1 MIIECSIFF
10 LIWFMINKDTNNYID
25 LLPRNFPLS
34 ILVVVH
40 ISSKV
45 CMVIIIYSKTVIGK
59 STVKKMAVAY
69 ISLGCC

>member
-25 LLPRNFPLS
+25 LLPRNFPPS

-45 CMVIIIYSKTVIGK
+45 CMLIIIYSKTVI
-59 STVKKMAVAY
+59 T
-69 ISLGCC
+69 LENPQFFPR